1 MTRINWP
8 EYLRETPVERAES
21 LMAAQRSPRSTK
33 SERRP
38 DRYRGIGTLIPVEG
52 RPLFFDDQVL
62 LRILIF
68 VTNGMA
74 KTEKNLNKFC
84 LTARLPIDSIIPSQ
98 TGFVLSGKSLH
109 RRFYEAC
116 ERYGVAPKSV
126 ISFAKTHKT
135 LAPHSQEVSMHRA
148 IEALGCKISP
158 RHSERARRLL
168 AKMLIGPTSTQ
179 Q

>member
-8 EYLRETPVERAES
+8 EYLRETPCERAES
-21 LMAAQRSPRSTK
+21 LMAAQRSPRSSK

-68 VTNGMA
+68 VANGMA
-74 KTEKNLNKFC
+74 KTEKDLNKFC
-84 LTARLPIDSIIPSQ
+84 HTSRLPIDSIIPSQ
-98 TGFVLSGKSLH
+98 TGFVLTGKTLR

-116 ERYGVAPKSV
+116 ERYNVAPKSIV
-126 ISFAKTHKT
+126 SFARTHKT
-135 LAPHSQEVSMHRA
+135 LAPHSQEISMHK
-148 IEALGCKISP
+148 ALAALHCKISP
-158 RHSERARRLL
+158 RHSERARTLL
-168 AKMLIGPTSTQ
+168 AKMLIGSASTQ

>member
-8 EYLRETPVERAES
+8 EYLRETPIERAE
-21 LMAAQRSPRSTK
+21 LHMAVGRMRRSGK

-38 DRYRGIGTLIPVEG
+38 DRYRGVGTLLPVEG

-68 VTNGMA
+68 VANGMA
-74 KTEKNLNKFC
+74 KTETNFNKFC
-84 LTARLPIDSIIPSQ
+84 LTTRLPIDSIIPSQ
-98 TGFVLSGKSLH
+98 TGFVLTGKSLR

-116 ERYGVAPKSV
+116 ERYGVAPKSI
-126 ISFAKTHKT
+126 ISFVKTHKT

-148 IEALGCKISP
+148 IGALGCKSSL
-158 RHSERARRLL
+158 RHSERARCLL
-168 AKMLIGPTSTQ
+168 AKILIGSTSTQ

>member
-8 EYLRETPVERAES
+8 EYLRETPVERAAS
-21 LMAAQRSPRSTK
+21 LMAPRRSPRPSK
-33 SERRP
+33 SQRRP
-38 DRYRGIGTLIPVEG
+38 DRYRGIGTLVPVEG

-68 VTNGMA
+68 VANGMA
-74 KTEKNLNKFC
+74 KTEKNLIKFC
-84 LTARLPIDSIIPSQ
+84 FTARLPIESIIPSN
-98 TGFVLSGKSLH
+98 TGFVLTGKSLH

-126 ISFAKTHKT
+126 ISFAKTHKI
-135 LAPHSQEVSMHRA
+135 LAPHSQEISMHRA
-148 IEALGCKISP
+148 IEGLGYKISS

-168 AKMLIGPTSTQ
+168 SKMLIGSASTQ